1 MRLSVVDVQAR
12 ELAKELVN
20 YKTRVQSHLTDVQKA
35 EGDEER
41 LTKQIDALSDELESV
56 RKQKELRFEG
66 LRLERANE
74 EKVREQLN
82 LTNYTKAGL
91 EAEVEKVRRK
101 GQHQPSPIMFL
112 LLLKSM
118 THDLMFCVLRSE
130 VNDVKRTVIAY
141 PIQRLICINNSRKA
155 LLFVKL
161 LWSNTR

>member
-20 YKTRVQSHLTDVQKA
+20 YKTRVQSNLTDVQKA

-41 LTKQIDALSDELESV
+41 LTKQIAALSDELESV

-101 GQHQPSPIMFL
+101 GQHEPSPIML
-112 LLLKSM
+112 SLLLKSI
-118 THDLMFCVLRSE
+118 THDQMFCILRRE
-130 VNDVKRTVIAY
+130 VNDVKRTDIAS
-141 PIQRLICINNSRKA
+141 PIQRLI
-155 LLFVKL
+155 
-161 LWSNTR
+161 